1 MKRFISLLICL
12 SFALTACG
20 VESGNQRPEEKKLVD
35 SIKLLLTYMDH
46 SHPNLINWNKSAVE
60 AQLKKKLPTGYAT
73 DAGWT
78 IKWNNPVQG
87 ELPQVVVPWELLGQF
102 PSKTVLD
109 IKDYSAGNY
118 AQQSVVSEI
127 SRLQKNNDPYFAGI
141 VNVKVSQLD
150 NKWVAFTSIPYL
162 PVTDPAYGWAHSEG
176 GKWVIVDFGTATVG
190 CGNVPNKIQNEFGF
204 SCPNN

>member
-78 IKWNNPVQG
+78 IKDRKSTRLNSSHVKRSRM
-87 ELPQVVVPWELLGQF
+87 
-102 PSKTVLD
+102 PS
-109 IKDYSAGNY
+109 SA
-118 AQQSVVSEI
+118 
-127 SRLQKNNDPYFAGI
+127 
-141 VNVKVSQLD
+141 
-150 NKWVAFTSIPYL
+150 
-162 PVTDPAYGWAHSEG
+162 
-176 GKWVIVDFGTATVG
+176 
-190 CGNVPNKIQNEFGF
+190 
-204 SCPNN
+204 